1 MQSLQLDPVSSVV
14 VYILCTTIYFL
25 FPNIGLM
32 PVVFFNIMDRVNNT
46 EKPMRP
52 QGTFTLALRRKQ
64 QQKQLPL

>member
-1 MQSLQLDPVSSVV
+1 
-14 VYILCTTIYFL
+14 
-25 FPNIGLM
+25 M